1 MSTLVQEG
9 PAEPSV
15 VARWVLAARPKTL
28 TAAFAPVILGSAL
41 AAARGGIRA
50 DALLSTALGA
60 AFIQIGTN
68 FANDYFDAKK
78 GADGPDRLGPARA
91 TASGWVSASAMRRA
105 MILAFGLAVLAGVH
119 LVWLRGWPIVVIGV
133 ASVAA
138 GVGYTAGRHA
148 IAYVG
153 LSELFVIAFF
163 GVIATAGTFYAH
175 TGAWSLAAAGSG
187 LLIGAIAAGI
197 LAVNNLRDRV
207 GDARV
212 NKNTLAVRFGER
224 FARAEYQALIGLAYA
239 GVALLALVEGRPGW
253 LLPFLSAPLAWANLR
268 SARRD
273 DGRALNA
280 LLGRT
285 ALLELLFA
293 ALAAIGVSL

>member
-224 FARAEYQALIGLAYA
+224 FARAEYQALIGLAYV

-293 ALAAIGVSL
+293 GLAAIGVSL

>member
-9 PAEPSV
+9 PAEPGT

-41 AAARGGIRA
+41 AAARGGIRV

-91 TASGWVSASAMRRA
+91 TASGWIGADVMRRA
-105 MILAFGLAVLAGVH
+105 MIIAFSLAVLAGVH

-133 ASVAA
+133 TSVAA

-163 GVIATAGTFYAH
+163 GIIATAGTFYAH
-175 TGAWSLAAAGSG
+175 TGAWSLAAASSG
-187 LLIGAIAAGI
+187 LLLGAIAAGI

-224 FARAEYQALIGLAYA
+224 FARAEYQALIALAYG
-239 GVALLALVEGRPGW
+239 GVALLAVLEAQPGW

-273 DGRALNA
+273 DGRDLNA

-285 ALLELLFA
+285 AMLELIFA
-293 ALAAIGVSL
+293 VLAAVGVSL

>member
-9 PAEPSV
+9 PAEPGV
-15 VARWVLAARPKTL
+15 IARWVLAARPKAL

-41 AAARGGIRA
+41 AAARGGMQV

-91 TASGWVSASAMRRA
+91 TASGWIGADVMRRA
-105 MILAFGLAVLAGVH
+105 MIIAFSLAVLAGVH

-175 TGAWSLAAAGSG
+175 TGAWSLAAAASG
-187 LLIGAIAAGI
+187 LLLGAIAAGI

-224 FARAEYQALIGLAYA
+224 FARAEYQALIALAYG
-239 GVALLALVEGRPGW
+239 GVALLAVIEAQPGW

-285 ALLELLFA
+285 AMLELIFA
-293 ALAAIGVSL
+293 VLAAIGVSL

>member
-273 DGRALNA
+273 DGRDLNA

>member
-9 PAEPSV
+9 PAEPGV
-15 VARWVLAARPKTL
+15 IARWVLAARPKTL

-41 AAARGGIRA
+41 AAARGGMRV

-91 TASGWVSASAMRRA
+91 TASGWIGADVMRRA
-105 MILAFGLAVLAGVH
+105 MIIAFSLAVLAGVH

-175 TGAWSLAAAGSG
+175 TGAWSLAAAASG
-187 LLIGAIAAGI
+187 LLLGAIAAGI

-224 FARAEYQALIGLAYA
+224 FARAEYQALIALAYG
-239 GVALLALVEGRPGW
+239 GVALLAVIEAQPGW

-285 ALLELLFA
+285 AMLELIFA
-293 ALAAIGVSL
+293 VLAAIGVSL

>member
-9 PAEPSV
+9 PAEPGA

-41 AAARGGIRA
+41 AAARGGIRV

-91 TASGWVSASAMRRA
+91 TASGWIGADVMRRA
-105 MILAFGLAVLAGVH
+105 MIIAFSLAVLAGVH

-133 ASVAA
+133 TSVAA

-163 GVIATAGTFYAH
+163 GIIATAGTFYAH
-175 TGAWSLAAAGSG
+175 TGAWSLAAASSG
-187 LLIGAIAAGI
+187 LLLGAIAAGI

-224 FARAEYQALIGLAYA
+224 FARAEYQALIALAYG
-239 GVALLALVEGRPGW
+239 GVALLAVLEAQPGW

-273 DGRALNA
+273 DGRDLNA

-285 ALLELLFA
+285 AMLELIFA
-293 ALAAIGVSL
+293 MLAAVGVSL

>member
-293 ALAAIGVSL
+293 GLAAIGVSL

>member
-9 PAEPSV
+9 PAEPGLVS
-15 VARWVLAARPKTL
+15 RWVLAARPKTL

-91 TASGWVSASAMRRA
+91 TASGWVSPNAMRRA
-105 MILAFGLAVLAGVH
+105 MILAFGLAVLAGLH

-175 TGAWSLAAAGSG
+175 TGAWSAAAAASG

-224 FARAEYQALIGLAYA
+224 FARAEYQLLIGLAYA
-239 GVALLALVEGRPGW
+239 GVALLAVLEAQPGW
-253 LLPFLSAPLAWANLR
+253 LLPFVSAPLAWANLR

-293 ALAAIGVSL
+293 VLAAVGVSL

>member
-91 TASGWVSASAMRRA
+91 TASGWVIR
-105 MILAFGLAVLAGVH
+105 IL
-119 LVWLRGWPIVVIGV
+119 
-133 ASVAA
+133 
-138 GVGYTAGRHA
+138 
-148 IAYVG
+148 
-153 LSELFVIAFF
+153 
-163 GVIATAGTFYAH
+163 
-175 TGAWSLAAAGSG
+175 
-187 LLIGAIAAGI
+187 
-197 LAVNNLRDRV
+197 
-207 GDARV
+207 
-212 NKNTLAVRFGER
+212 
-224 FARAEYQALIGLAYA
+224 
-239 GVALLALVEGRPGW
+239 
-253 LLPFLSAPLAWANLR
+253 LSAWPMWIVPLA
-268 SARRD
+268 
-273 DGRALNA
+273 
-280 LLGRT
+280 
-285 ALLELLFA
+285 
-293 ALAAIGVSL
+293 

>member
-224 FARAEYQALIGLAYA
+224 FARAEYQALIGLAYV